1 MFFVEKACV
10 LTLINPPW
18 VDWMGTYDRSSD
30 TLILNFVR
38 AAAGKDEFL
47 GRRRGPFKN
56 DMWVIFW
63 NYSWYLSVAPAKSI
77 VRSWSSLNRKHTN
90 RLHIDSKD
98 VATTNPSMDMSSP
111 IDELWS
117 SLKDTE
123 SKLEDWEMLWV
134 LCSHHGE
141 YKIGLT
147 MENTDR
153 LDNRAHQRSDH
164 CCRHQCRVWHR

>member
-18 VDWMGTYDRSSD
+18 VDWMGTYDRSSN
-30 TLILNFVR
+30 TLIFNFVR
-38 AAAGKDEFL
+38 AAAGKGGFL

-117 SLKDTE
+117 FIE
-123 SKLEDWEMLWV
+123 RHWV
-134 LCSHHGE
+134 EARGLRDVVSTVLPSWGIQDRIDNGE
-141 YKIGLT
+141 HK
-147 MENTDR
+147 
-153 LDNRAHQRSDH
+153 
-164 CCRHQCRVWHR
+164 